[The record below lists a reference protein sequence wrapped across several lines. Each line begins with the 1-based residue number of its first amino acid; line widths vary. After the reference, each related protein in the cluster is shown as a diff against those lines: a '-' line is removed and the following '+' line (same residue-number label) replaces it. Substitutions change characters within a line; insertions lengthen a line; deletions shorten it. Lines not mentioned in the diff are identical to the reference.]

1 MSSFFMYMFN
11 GIVIGASY
19 ALSAL
24 GVSLIVGAMN
34 VMNFAHGEFYIF
46 ADYFRYFFSRSLG
59 FSPLIAIPLSIGL
72 IF

>member
-24 GVSLIVGAMN
+24 GVSLIVGA
-34 VMNFAHGEFYIF
+34 
-46 ADYFRYFFSRSLG
+46 
-59 FSPLIAIPLSIGL
+59 
-72 IF
+72 